1 MRKRQDKEIDIIK
14 VLNEGLDNIKIKY
27 KDFISYLDEDFYIS
41 AKDKFQNLQVDD
53 IDVDISL
60 SLSFLLDNFV
70 MKYLCNKAKNGDV
83 DLEIKLID
91 KYSSITNLIKRKRN
105 IDLNSEDI
113 LIYAIENYDGSSS
126 FSSFINESIS
136 NILEPKDYIYY
147 SSLVKKDL
155 SRKVLSIL
163 EVINKL
169 GISSSDELLNNFI
182 NLRFG
187 FIDNYYYSLK
197 EICDILKISYEQ
209 VLELYKKSLEIA
221 KDTFMSYYNNE
232 MEITKSK

>member
-1 MRKRQDKEIDIIK
+1 MRKRQDKEIDIK
-14 VLNEGLDNIKIKY
+14 KALNEGLDNIKIKY
-27 KDFISYLDEDFYIS
+27 KNFISYLDEDFYIS
-41 AKDKFQNLQVDD
+41 AKNKFQNLQVDD

-60 SLSFLLDNFV
+60 SLSFLLDNFI

-209 VLELYKKSLEIA
+209 VLELYKKSLELA

-232 MEITKSK
+232 IEITKSK

>member
-1 MRKRQDKEIDIIK
+1 MRKRQDKEIDIK
-14 VLNEGLDNIKIKY
+14 KALNEGLDNIRIKY
-27 KDFISYLDEDFYIS
+27 KNFISYLDEDFYII

-70 MKYLCNKAKNGDV
+70 MKYLCNKAKNGAV